1 MITGINH
8 ITLSVSD
15 VEKSFDFY
23 TKILGCKAIAK
34 WKKGAYLLAGN
45 LWLCLSLDANT
56 RTNPAIEYTHIAF
69 NVPEQ
74 EFQTYSDRLIYLGV
88 KKWKQNIS
96 EGESLYILDPDC
108 HKLELHVGDLLS
120 RIAATRKIPYEG
132 MEFFEDEL
140 RKSHDSL

>member
-8 ITLSVSD
+8 ITLSVFD
-15 VEKSFDFY
+15 VDKSFEFY

-34 WKKGAYLLAGN
+34 WDKGAYLLAGN

-69 NVPEQ
+69 SLPEE
-74 EFQTYSDRLIYLGV
+74 EFQKYSDRLVSLGV
-88 KKWKQNIS
+88 KKWKENIS
-96 EGESLYILDPDC
+96 EGESLYILDPDY
-108 HKLELHVGDLLS
+108 HKLELHVGDLFS

-140 RKSHDSL
+140 IKSHDSL